1 MKKTITIKA
10 KRLITS
16 AISAIMC
23 LSFVSSSVFAENVQ
37 NTSDLTYTNNSMVLV
52 SDDNGDYNTVD
63 DCRLAG
69 EKWITANYS
78 EGTEIRD
85 IIPIRNLNGNLAGY
99 CIDFSTNGA
108 PAGYLVLDANRYADS
123 YILEFS
129 FDGNGIFDELSANV
143 STMARAESVERTIY
157 ATTPYQYAIKFS
169 NNGDAVFYNND
180 STIMSYANEVNRY
193 GETIVVNDTTESCAS
208 VLDAKDFRD
217 EFFYGY
223 KLTGY
228 ESINDVCITGGD
240 SFTPHTM
247 RELLTGT
254 NTENCVPTAATN
266 ICDFYAKKRNKTGLI
281 RTNVQTTYNALVTK
295 TYFDIYGSEGALYSY
310 FKKGLKSYIEEQ
322 GYTVKIGD
330 YWLDLWSDFKRDFDG
345 GYPNAM
351 AIYGTIL
358 VDGEPED
365 AGHAVVGIG
374 YRILND
380 DTKYIRV
387 YDGWNASNSRFVKF
401 KSNVI
406 SKIEGAVVD
415 IT

>member
-69 EKWITANYS
+69 EKWITANYP

-99 CIDFSTNGA
+99 CVDFSTDGN

-143 STMARAESVERTIY
+143 STMARAASVEKTIY

-180 STIMSYANEVNRY
+180 STILSYANEVKRY
-193 GETIVVNDTTESCAS
+193 GETIVVNDATEPRAS
-208 VLDAKDFRD
+208 VLDAKDYRE

-223 KLTGY
+223 ELTGY
-228 ESINDVCITGGD
+228 KPTDNVCIPGSD
-240 SFTPHTM
+240 NFTPHTM
-247 RELLTGT
+247 DELRTGT

-266 ICDFYAKKRNKTGLI
+266 ICDFYATKRNKTGLI
-281 RTNVQTTYNALVTK
+281 KTNAQTTYNALVVKTK
-295 TYFDIYGSEGALYSY
+295 FEINGEYGVPYSD
-310 FKKGLKSYIEEQ
+310 FKNGLKSYIEER
-322 GYTVKIGD
+322 GYKVKIGD
-330 YWLDLWSDFKRDFDG
+330 YWLDLWSDFTRDFNG

-351 AIYGTIL
+351 AIYGTAII
-358 VDGEPED
+358 DGVPQE

-380 DTKYIRV
+380 GTKYIRV
-387 YDGWNASNSRFVKF
+387 YDGWNHSNSRFVKF

-406 SKIEGAVVD
+406 SRIEGAVVD